1 MILRV
6 VLRVVLGA
14 VLAAMALGQLASFDA
29 MPALLTAYGLTSGA
43 ASTALAVA
51 LIGAETVTA
60 VWFLARPRSRAAT
73 PVGLYTG
80 VAVVW
85 AVLAAQ
91 AFARGLVLD
100 NCGCFG
106 TYATQ
111 PLRWYVL
118 VEDALMLL
126 YAWLLW
132 RGLRR
137 ARPASSAARPFAAA
151 RTRQEN
157 HR

>member
-1 MILRV
+1 MILR
-6 VLRVVLGA
+6 LVLGLL
-14 VLAAMALGQLASFDA
+14 LAAMALGQSASFDA
-29 MPALLTAYGLTSGA
+29 MPAILTTYGLTSGA

-51 LIGAETVTA
+51 LISTETVTA
-60 VWFLARPRSRAAT
+60 VWFLARPRSRATT
-73 PVGLYTG
+73 PVWLYTG

-85 AVLAAQ
+85 AVLASQ
-91 AFARGLVLD
+91 AFARGLVVD

-106 TYATQ
+106 TYLPQ

-126 YAWLLW
+126 YAGLLW

-137 ARPASSAARPFAAA
+137 AQLTSSPATA
-151 RTRQEN
+151 RTARTPQEN
-157 HR
+157 H

>member
-1 MILRV
+1 MILR
-6 VLRVVLGA
+6 LVLGLL
-14 VLAAMALGQLASFDA
+14 LAAMALGQAASFDA
-29 MPALLTAYGLTSGA
+29 MPAILTAYGLTSGA
-43 ASTALAVA
+43 ASAALAVA
-51 LIGAETVTA
+51 LISTEAVTA
-60 VWFLARPRSRAAT
+60 VWFLARPRSRATT
-73 PVGLYTG
+73 PVWLYTG

-85 AVLAAQ
+85 AVLASQ

-106 TYATQ
+106 TYLPQ

-126 YAWLLW
+126 YAGLLW

-137 ARPASSAARPFAAA
+137 ARHTSLPATA
-151 RTRQEN
+151 RTARTPQEN
-157 HR
+157 H

>member
-1 MILRV
+1 MILRI
-6 VLRVVLGA
+6 VLGA

-29 MPALLTAYGLTSGA
+29 MPAILTTYGLTSGA

-51 LIGAETVTA
+51 LISAEVVTA
-60 VWFLARPRSRAAT
+60 VWFLTRPRSRAVT
-73 PVGLYTG
+73 PVWLYTG

-85 AVLAAQ
+85 SVLAAQ

-106 TYATQ
+106 TYLAQ

-132 RGLRR
+132 RAVRR
-137 ARPASSAARPFAAA
+137 PRLNPLTDRTSTADPAP
-151 RTRQEN
+151 QEN
-157 HR
+157 H

>member
-1 MILRV
+1 MILR
-6 VLRVVLGA
+6 LVLGA

-29 MPALLTAYGLTSGA
+29 MPAVMTTYGLTSGA
-43 ASTALAVA
+43 VSTALAVA
-51 LIGAETVTA
+51 LIGAEAVTA
-60 VWFLARPRSRAAT
+60 VWFLAWPRSRAAA
-73 PVGLYTG
+73 PVWSYTG

-85 AVLAAQ
+85 AVLASQ

-106 TYATQ
+106 TYLAQ

-137 ARPASSAARPFAAA
+137 TGTASPPATARAD
-151 RTRQEN
+151 RTPQED
-157 HR
+157 H

>member
-1 MILRV
+1 MILR
-6 VLRVVLGA
+6 LVLGA

-29 MPALLTAYGLTSGA
+29 MPPILTAYGLTSGA
-43 ASTALAVA
+43 GSTALAVA
-51 LIGAETVTA
+51 LICAEAVTA

-73 PVGLYTG
+73 PVWLYTG

-85 AVLAAQ
+85 TVLAVQ
-91 AFARGLVLD
+91 AFARGLVLA

-106 TYATQ
+106 TYLTQ

-118 VEDALMLL
+118 IEDALMLL

-132 RGLRR
+132 RGPRR
-137 ARPASSAARPFAAA
+137 ARPVLPTAEAACTAAPTP
-151 RTRQEN
+151 REN
-157 HR
+157 H

>member
-1 MILRV
+1 MILRI
-6 VLRVVLGA
+6 VLGT

-29 MPALLTAYGLTSGA
+29 MPVILTTYGLTSRA

-51 LIGAETVTA
+51 LISAEGVTA
-60 VWFLARPRSRAAT
+60 AWFLTRPHSRAAT
-73 PVGLYTG
+73 PVWLYTG

-85 AVLAAQ
+85 SVLAAQ

-106 TYATQ
+106 TYAAQ

-126 YAWLLW
+126 YACLLW

-137 ARPASSAARPFAAA
+137 ARPDLLTDRTLSAAP
-151 RTRQEN
+151 TPQEN
-157 HR
+157 H

>member
-1 MILRV
+1 MILRIA
-6 VLRVVLGA
+6 LGA

-29 MPALLTAYGLTSGA
+29 MPTILTTYGLTSGA

-51 LIGAETVTA
+51 LISAEAVTA
-60 VWFLARPRSRAAT
+60 AWFLARPRSRAAR
-73 PVGLYTG
+73 PVWLYTG
-80 VAVVW
+80 VAAVW
-85 AVLAAQ
+85 AALAAQ

-106 TYATQ
+106 TYAAQ

-132 RGLRR
+132 RGPRR
-137 ARPASSAARPFAAA
+137 VRAAPLTIRASTAAQ
-151 RTRQEN
+151 TQQET
-157 HR
+157 H

>member
-1 MILRV
+1 MILRII
-6 VLRVVLGA
+6 LGA

-29 MPALLTAYGLTSGA
+29 MPAILTTYGLTSGA

-51 LIGAETVTA
+51 LIGAEAVTA
-60 VWFLARPRSRAAT
+60 AWFLTRPRSRATA
-73 PVGLYTG
+73 PLWLYTG

-91 AFARGLVLD
+91 AFARGVALD

-106 TYATQ
+106 TYAAQ

-137 ARPASSAARPFAAA
+137 ARIPSPTARAALAAV
-151 RTRQEN
+151 RTQQEN
-157 HR
+157 H

>member
-1 MILRV
+1 MILRI
-6 VLRVVLGA
+6 VLGG
-14 VLAAMALGQLASFDA
+14 VLAAMALGQFASFDA
-29 MPALLTAYGLTSGA
+29 MPAILTTYGLMSGA

-51 LIGAETVTA
+51 LISAEAVTA
-60 VWFLARPRSRAAT
+60 GWFLTRPRSRAAT
-73 PVGLYTG
+73 PVWLYTG
-80 VAVVW
+80 VALVW
-85 AVLAAQ
+85 SALAAQ

-106 TYATQ
+106 TYFAQ

-137 ARPASSAARPFAAA
+137 ARSAILTDRTSTAAPAS
-151 RTRQEN
+151 QEN
-157 HR
+157 H

>member
-1 MILRV
+1 MILR
-6 VLRVVLGA
+6 LALGA

-29 MPALLTAYGLTSGA
+29 MAAILTAYGLTSGA

-51 LIGAETVTA
+51 LISAEAATA
-60 VWFLARPRSRAAT
+60 VWFLARPRSRATA
-73 PVGLYTG
+73 PVWLYTG

-85 AVLAAQ
+85 AALAAQ

-106 TYATQ
+106 TYAAQ

-137 ARPASSAARPFAAA
+137 ARPASPTAGAAFSAARTP
-151 RTRQEN
+151 QEN
-157 HR
+157 H

>member
-1 MILRV
+1 MILRI
-6 VLRVVLGA
+6 VLGA
-14 VLAAMALGQLASFDA
+14 VLAAMAVGQLASFDA
-29 MPALLTAYGLTSGA
+29 MPAIVTTYDLTSGA
-43 ASTALAVA
+43 ISTALAVA
-51 LIGAETVTA
+51 LISAEIATA
-60 VWFLARPRSRAAT
+60 GWFLARSRFRAAT
-73 PVGLYTG
+73 PVWLYTG

-85 AVLAAQ
+85 SVLAAQ

-106 TYATQ
+106 TYAAQ

-137 ARPASSAARPFAAA
+137 ARPASLTARVFTAAP
-151 RTRQEN
+151 TSQEN
-157 HR
+157 H

>member
-1 MILRV
+1 MILRI
-6 VLRVVLGA
+6 VLGA

-29 MPALLTAYGLTSGA
+29 MPAILTTYGLTSGA

-51 LIGAETVTA
+51 LISAETVTA
-60 VWFLARPRSRAAT
+60 GWFLARPRSRAIT
-73 PVGLYTG
+73 PVWLYTG

-85 AVLAAQ
+85 SVLASQ

-106 TYATQ
+106 TYLAQ

-132 RGLRR
+132 RAARR
-137 ARPASSAARPFAAA
+137 ARPNPLTD
-151 RTRQEN
+151 RTSTADPTPQEN
-157 HR
+157 H

>member
-1 MILRV
+1 MILR
-6 VLRVVLGA
+6 LVLGLL
-14 VLAAMALGQLASFDA
+14 LAAMALGQAASFDA
-29 MPALLTAYGLTSGA
+29 MPAILTAYGLTSGA
-43 ASTALAVA
+43 VSTALAVA
-51 LIGAETVTA
+51 LISAEAVTA
-60 VWFLARPRSRAAT
+60 LWFLARPRSHAAT
-73 PVGLYTG
+73 PVWLYTG

-85 AVLAAQ
+85 AVLATQ

-106 TYATQ
+106 TSLTQ

-126 YAWLLW
+126 YAGLLW

-137 ARPASSAARPFAAA
+137 ARRTSSPAPA
-151 RTRQEN
+151 RTDRTPQEN
-157 HR
+157 P